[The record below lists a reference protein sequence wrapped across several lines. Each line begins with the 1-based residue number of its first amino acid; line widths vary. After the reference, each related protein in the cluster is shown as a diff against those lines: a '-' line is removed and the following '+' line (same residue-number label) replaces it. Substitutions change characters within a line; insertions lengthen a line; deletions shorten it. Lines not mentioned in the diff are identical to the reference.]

1 MDIKEFTRDTIQQII
16 EGANE
21 ANSIISQY
29 GAKVNSNLHDKTD
42 LEISFDIAVTVVGTE
57 SAELG
62 GKIQIAQLFKIGAT
76 GNETT
81 SNQQVSR
88 IQYKIPVKLPID
100 QEKANRHRRNIND
113 LGNSI

>member
-42 LEISFDIAVTVVGTE
+42 LEISFDIAVTVV
-57 SAELG
+57 
-62 GKIQIAQLFKIGAT
+62 
-76 GNETT
+76 
-81 SNQQVSR
+81 
-88 IQYKIPVKLPID
+88 
-100 QEKANRHRRNIND
+100 
-113 LGNSI
+113 